1 MYITTLCKLGLSINV
16 SDEIVYIN
24 DNNHRKLN
32 KNISLLVPKRNVNL
46 CIPSNVMITLF
57 PPLSVA
63 SEIVSGLPF
72 HKLEITWRERVVCL
86 IWLWR

>member
-1 MYITTLCKLGLSINV
+1 MYTTTLCKLGLSINIC
-16 SDEIVYIN
+16 DEHAQIK
-24 DNNHRKLN
+24 DHNHRRLS
-32 KNISLLVPKRNVNL
+32 KNVSLLVPKRNVNL
-46 CIPSNVMITLF
+46 FIPSNVMITLF

>member
-1 MYITTLCKLGLSINV
+1 MYTTTLCKLGLSMKIG
-16 SDEIVYIN
+16 DEHVYVKYH
-24 DNNHRKLN
+24 NHRKLLTVT
-32 KNISLLVPKRNVNL
+32 LLMSEKK
-46 CIPSNVMITLF
+46 CKSIPSNVMITLF

-72 HKLEITWRERVVCL
+72 HKLEMTCRERVVCL